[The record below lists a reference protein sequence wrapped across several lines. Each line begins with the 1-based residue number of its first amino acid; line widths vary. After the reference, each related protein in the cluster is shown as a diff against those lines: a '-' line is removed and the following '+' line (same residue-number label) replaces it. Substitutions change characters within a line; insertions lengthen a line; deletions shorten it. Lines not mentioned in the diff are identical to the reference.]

1 MATLTIKNIP
11 DDLYQQLKQSADAHH
26 RSINSEVIVC
36 LELSLQN
43 PQRNTD
49 ELLANIRKLRRKTA
63 PYRLTDRVLSQAKG
77 EGRR

>member
-1 MATLTIKNIP
+1 MATLTVKNIP
-11 DDLYQQLKQSADAHH
+11 DDLYEQLKQSAGAHR

-36 LELSLQN
+36 LERSLQN

-49 ELLANIRKLRRKTA
+49 QLFASIRKLRKKTA
-63 PYRLTDRVLSQAKG
+63 PHRLTDKVLAQAKG